1 MSKTEEITW
10 RSIAHVR
17 WLQIQ
22 ELKHK
27 YPNDADLGAAVR
39 ELVNKT
45 VTAYI
50 ENKKQHLFYALLLFA
65 HVGYIGV
72 ICTND
77 LFNIYV
83 FIEIFFQA

>member
-1 MSKTEEITW
+1 MKTDQTIYIMSKTEEITW

-45 VTAYI
+45 PHCI
-50 ENKKQHLFYALLLFA
+50 
-65 HVGYIGV
+65 
-72 ICTND
+72 
-77 LFNIYV
+77 
-83 FIEIFFQA
+83 

>member
-17 WLQIQ
+17 WLQVR

-45 VTAYI
+45 P
-50 ENKKQHLFYALLLFA
+50 EN
-65 HVGYIGV
+65 I
-72 ICTND
+72 
-77 LFNIYV
+77 
-83 FIEIFFQA
+83 

>member
-22 ELKHK
+22 ELKIK

-45 VTAYI
+45 PHCI
-50 ENKKQHLFYALLLFA
+50 
-65 HVGYIGV
+65 
-72 ICTND
+72 
-77 LFNIYV
+77 
-83 FIEIFFQA
+83 

>member
-27 YPNDADLGAAVR
+27 YPNDADLGGAVR

-45 VTAYI
+45 PDCI
-50 ENKKQHLFYALLLFA
+50 
-65 HVGYIGV
+65 
-72 ICTND
+72 
-77 LFNIYV
+77 
-83 FIEIFFQA
+83 